1 MTPLPNSHG
10 ARCSRTG
17 ARCWSLA
24 VYLLAVSLAMPSAL
38 VAEALGGANGAE
50 RIAYLAVAGD
60 FWQVFVA
67 SADGASAEQVTRSP
81 YDKLHVAWI
90 PDGTAL
96 VVSTAERLV
105 RVDLTTSAETPIP
118 VPIDTVHD
126 AVVSRDGSRIAFSA
140 SPGDAIDDNEIWTM
154 DLDGGSV
161 RRHTSMKWL
170 QHEPAFDP
178 SGEWLYFVSGDGGD
192 FHDVWRVSIDG
203 ATSEQLTIA
212 QRYHFGPAISSSGA
226 LAFSSNRA
234 GGYDIWVQRPGERPY
249 AITNDAALDAAP
261 SWSPDGRSIAF
272 HSTRSGRMQI
282 WRARLDGEAPVQIT
296 NHPEGARDPAWW
308 GASEVAEEDR
318 RRD

>member
-1 MTPLPNSHG
+1 MLAIQLSLVSSTVPDRSG
-10 ARCSRTG
+10 AETAAS
-17 ARCWSLA
+17 SKEL
-24 VYLLAVSLAMPSAL
+24 
-38 VAEALGGANGAE
+38 E

-67 SADGASAEQVTRSP
+67 SSDGRDAEQVTRSP

-105 RVDLTTSAETPIP
+105 RVDLRTSAETPIP
-118 VPIDTVHD
+118 VPIDAVHD

-161 RRHTSMKWL
+161 LRHTSMKWL

-203 ATSEQLTIA
+203 STAEQLTTA
-212 QRYHFGPAISSSGA
+212 QRYHFGPAISISGT

-234 GGYDIWVQRPGERPY
+234 GGYDIWVQKPGEPPY
-249 AITNDAALDAAP
+249 ALTSDAALDAAP

-282 WRARLDGEAPVQIT
+282 WRAPLDGGAPVRIT
-296 NHPEGARDPAWW
+296 NHSEGARDPAWW
-308 GASEVAEEDR
+308 GAPEIAEEDR
-318 RRD
+318 RGD